1 MFVICTDI
9 NLGNIYGTSEDA
21 VHDVLDQGIKILTN
35 EYNDWKSISRGDTGA
50 KRAKVIFCVLRRCQ
64 SRRSKIT
71 ICKSIVIK
79 IAYSNTING

>member
-1 MFVICTDI
+1 MICTDI

-50 KRAKVIFCVLRRCQ
+50 KRAIVIFLCLKKMSILPIEKSMV
-64 SRRSKIT
+64 KN
-71 ICKSIVIK
+71 ICI
-79 IAYSNTING
+79 